1 MKTGYEQKLSFVLEQ
16 FVEDKNLNC
25 IENLQKGAHSQYE
38 TRPEV
43 NMLQI

>member
-16 FVEDKNLNC
+16 FVEDKNQNC
-25 IENLQKGAHSQYE
+25 IEKLQGAQSQYE
-38 TRPEV
+38 TRPKC